1 MNQRH
6 KLMDPSESLF
16 LRSTSTVSLNERFSQ
31 VLVNQLTQSRMVTF
45 DPLQLK
51 RVSDPPPGVFLV
63 KQELP
68 SSLALRALDSVP
80 VKQRLKRRSVWS
92 RLGRQQ
98 LTRCHRGFWSF
109 RNKYRRRAG
118 LSSTYMRR
126 RNLRSRLGRRHLW
139 KRTNILKPTGRQ
151 LHLNLQRGRA
161 TTSRGC
167 GLSREKV
174 PTKKQ
179 LDAQLDAYMSMSRSR
194 LDEQL
199 DDYMSMSRSRLDAE
213 LDEYMSMAGQAPLHW
228 D

>member
-1 MNQRH
+1 MKRGPLAALH
-6 KLMDPSESLF
+6 
-16 LRSTSTVSLNERFSQ
+16 FSQ
-31 VLVNQLTQSRMVTF
+31 VLVDQLTQSRMVTF
-45 DPLQLK
+45 DPLQLRLK
-51 RVSDPPPGVFLV
+51 RVSDPPPGVLLV

-68 SSLALRALDSVP
+68 SSLALRTLDSVP
-80 VKQRLKRRSVWS
+80 VKQHLKRRSVWS
-92 RLGRQQ
+92 RLGRRQ
-98 LTRCHRGFWSF
+98 LTRCYRGFWSF
-109 RNKYRRRAG
+109 RNKYRRRVG
-118 LSSTYMRR
+118 FSSTYMRQGD
-126 RNLRSRLGRRHLW
+126 LRSRLGQRQLW
-139 KRTNILKPTGRQ
+139 KRTNILKPTAGRQ
-151 LHLNLQRGRA
+151 LHLNLQQGGVTA
-161 TTSRGC
+161 SRGC